1 MVEIAKRRSEGIHY
15 VFLVANNMVIQES
28 DEERDSS
35 EKRQKIENILE
46 DGEVN
51 EHEQN
56 DYENGI
62 EDDVVCSDD
71 EQNVR
76 KSENHGEQQ
85 QKEQV
90 AEDVKQESLPT
101 EILEMIVNLSMTAHN

>member
-1 MVEIAKRRSEGIHY
+1 MKTDNRV
-15 VFLVANNMVIQES
+15 NQES

-35 EKRQKIENILE
+35 EKRRTRKHSWRWRL
-46 DGEVN
+46 N

-62 EDDVVCSDD
+62 EDDVVCSKDV
-71 EQNVR
+71 QNVR

-85 QKEQV
+85 EEQV
-90 AEDVKQESLPT
+90 AEEVKQESLPE
-101 EILEMIVNLSMTAHN
+101 EILEIIVNLSMTEHN